1 MYNFDTCPN
10 RENFGSLKWDRY
22 KDTSILPLWV
32 ADMDFQTA
40 PEILKA
46 LEDRLKHG
54 VMGYT
59 VPYDSLYESVINYL
73 SQSHNYSIERDWLK
87 FLPGLVPAINL
98 CCHAFSDQGDSIMTA
113 SPVYPPFLLAPRY
126 ADRELI
132 TTPLCQDAS
141 GQWTLDFS
149 TMEASIKPNTKVF
162 ILCNPHN
169 PVGRVYSRAELE
181 QLADFCERHD
191 LILISDEIHC
201 DLIFD
206 PLFQNKHI
214 SAATLNDKLA
224 KRTITLMAP
233 SKTYNTPGL
242 ACAFSIIEDPA
253 MRRKFEKTTR
263 GILTEINCFGYAAC
277 EAAFR
282 HGEPWRQELL
292 SYLNSNYKLLKSFL
306 EENIP
311 QIGFKPMQ
319 ATYLAW
325 LNIKDLEL
333 QSPAK
338 FFEVQGVG
346 LSDGAA
352 FGDKNYLRL
361 NFASPRKQLTEALD
375 RMHTGLK
382 KEGKI

>member
-1 MYNFDTCPN
+1 
-10 RENFGSLKWDRY
+10 
-22 KDTSILPLWV
+22 
-32 ADMDFQTA
+32 
-40 PEILKA
+40 
-46 LEDRLKHG
+46 
-54 VMGYT
+54 
-59 VPYDSLYESVINYL
+59 
-73 SQSHNYSIERDWLK
+73 
-87 FLPGLVPAINL
+87 
-98 CCHAFSDQGDSIMTA
+98 MTA

-141 GQWTLDFS
+141 SQWTLDFS
-149 TMEASIKPNTKVF
+149 SMEASIKPNTKVF

-169 PVGRVYSRAELE
+169 PVGRVYSRAELD

-206 PLFQNKHI
+206 PLFQNEHI
-214 SAATLNDKLA
+214 SAATLNEKLA

-253 MRRKFEKTTR
+253 MRRKFEKTMR
-263 GILTEINCFGYAAC
+263 GIITEINCFGYVAC

-311 QIGFKPMQ
+311 QIEFKPMQ

-333 QSPAK
+333 KSPAK
-338 FFEVQGVG
+338 FFEAQGVG

-361 NFASPRKQLTEALD
+361 NFACPRKQLTEALD

>member
-1 MYNFDTCPN
+1 MYDFNTCPDRKN
-10 RENFGSLKWDRY
+10 SGSLKWDRY
-22 KDTSILPLWV
+22 DDASVLPLWV

-59 VPYDSLYESVINYL
+59 IPYDSLYESVINYL

-98 CCHAFSDQGDSIMTA
+98 CCHAFSNQGDSVMTA
-113 SPVYPPFLLAPRY
+113 SPVYPPFLSAPRY
-126 ADRELI
+126 ANRELI
-132 TTPLCQDAS
+132 TTPLCENES
-141 GQWTLDFS
+141 GEWTLDFS
-149 TMEASIKPNTKVF
+149 AMEDALKPNTKIF

-169 PVGRVYSRAELE
+169 PVGRVYTRPELE

-214 SAATLNDKLA
+214 TAATLNEKLA
-224 KRTITLMAP
+224 QRTITLMAP

-253 MRRKFEKTTR
+253 MRRTFEKTTR
-263 GILTEINCFGYAAC
+263 GIITEINCFGYAAC
-277 EAAFR
+277 EAAYKV
-282 HGEPWRQELL
+282 GEPWRQELL

-306 EENIP
+306 EEKIP
-311 QIGFKPMQ
+311 QIEFKPMQ

-333 QSPAK
+333 KSPAK
-338 FFEVQGVG
+338 FFEAQGVG
-346 LSDGAA
+346 LSDGTA
-352 FGDKNYLRL
+352 FGDSNYLRL
-361 NFASPRKQLTEALD
+361 NFACSSDRLIEALD
-375 RMHTGLK
+375 RMHAGLE
-382 KEGKI
+382 KERKI